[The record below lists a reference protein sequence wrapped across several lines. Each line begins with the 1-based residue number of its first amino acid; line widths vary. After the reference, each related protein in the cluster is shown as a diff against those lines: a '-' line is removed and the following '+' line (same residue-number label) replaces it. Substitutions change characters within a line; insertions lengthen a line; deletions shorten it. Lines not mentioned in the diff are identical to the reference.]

1 LQKRYLKQKG
11 ADEGLCGKIPL
22 SRPVSSMSKTTV
34 ALVTGASLL
43 ALAFVLWGLPQLGV
57 YNRTLAGRAALM
69 EAESTR
75 QVRVLEAKARQESAE
90 LEARAEVTKAEGS
103 ARAIA
108 ALKAELGSS
117 DAYLRWLYIQGL
129 QEQAGGNGEKT
140 VVYIPTDGLVPL
152 PISEAQRV
160 K

>member
-1 LQKRYLKQKG
+1 MNRTTL
-11 ADEGLCGKIPL
+11 IL
-22 SRPVSSMSKTTV
+22 SSASIV
-34 ALVTGASLL
+34 AV
-43 ALAFVLWGLPQLGV
+43 LAFALWGLPQLGV
-57 YNRTLAGRAALM
+57 YNRTLSGRAALM

-75 QVRVLEAKARQESAE
+75 QVRVLEAKAKQESAT
-90 LEARAEVTKAEGS
+90 LEAQAEITKAEGS
-103 ARAIA
+103 AKAIA

-129 QEQAGGNGEKT
+129 QEQNGQGEKT

-152 PISEAQRV
+152 PISEANRM

>member
-1 LQKRYLKQKG
+1 MNRTQITIT
-11 ADEGLCGKIPL
+11 AL
-22 SRPVSSMSKTTV
+22 S
-34 ALVTGASLL
+34 VTA
-43 ALAFVLWGLPQLGV
+43 AAAFILWGLPQFGV

-75 QVRVLEAKARQESAE
+75 QVRVLEAKAKQESAQ
-90 LEARAEVTKAEGS
+90 LEARAEVTKAQGS
-103 ARAIA
+103 AQAIA
-108 ALKAELGSS
+108 ALKQELGSS

-129 QEQAGGNGEKT
+129 QEQNGQGEKT

-152 PISEAQRV
+152 PISESTRL

>member
-1 LQKRYLKQKG
+1 MNRTATIFITLG
-11 ADEGLCGKIPL
+11 
-22 SRPVSSMSKTTV
+22 S
-34 ALVTGASLL
+34 VTLL
-43 ALAFVLWGLPQLGV
+43 AFILWGVPQLGV

-75 QVRVLEAKARQESAE
+75 QVRVLEAKAKQESAQ
-90 LEARAEVTKAEGS
+90 LEAQAEITKAEGS
-103 ARAIA
+103 AKAIA

-129 QEQAGGNGEKT
+129 QEQGEKSGEKT

-152 PISEAQRV
+152 PISEAPRL

>member
-1 LQKRYLKQKG
+1 MKTST
-11 ADEGLCGKIPL
+11 AVAITL
-22 SRPVSSMSKTTV
+22 SAVIVLS
-34 ALVTGASLL
+34 
-43 ALAFVLWGLPQLGV
+43 FVLWGLPRLGV

-90 LEARAEVTKAEGS
+90 LEARAEVTRAEGS
-103 ARAIA
+103 AKAIA

-117 DAYLRWLYIQGL
+117 DSYLRWLYIQGL
-129 QEQAGGNGEKT
+129 QEQGDKSGEKT

-152 PISEAQRV
+152 PISESARA

>member
-1 LQKRYLKQKG
+1 MNDNTP
-11 ADEGLCGKIPL
+11 ATVTI
-22 SRPVSSMSKTTV
+22 TV
-34 ALVTGASLL
+34 AVVA
-43 ALAFVLWGLPQLGV
+43 AIAFILWGLPQLGV
-57 YNRTLAGRAALM
+57 YNRTLAGKAALM

-75 QVRVLEAKARQESAE
+75 QVRVLEAKAKEEAAR

-103 ARAIA
+103 AQAIA
-108 ALKAELGSS
+108 ALKKELGSS

-129 QEQAGGNGEKT
+129 QEQGNQSGEKT

-152 PISEAQRV
+152 PISESGRV

>member
-1 LQKRYLKQKG
+1 
-11 ADEGLCGKIPL
+11 
-22 SRPVSSMSKTTV
+22 MSNNTTSTATITVGIV
-34 ALVTGASLL
+34 AAI
-43 ALAFVLWGLPQLGV
+43 AFVIWGLPQLGV

-75 QVRVLEAKARQESAE
+75 QVRVLEAKAKEESAR
-90 LEARAEVTKAEGS
+90 LEANAEITKAQGS
-103 ARAIA
+103 AQAIA
-108 ALKAELGSS
+108 ALKKELGSS

-129 QEQAGGNGEKT
+129 QEQGDKSGEKT

>member
-1 LQKRYLKQKG
+1 MKTSTTI
-11 ADEGLCGKIPL
+11 AITL
-22 SRPVSSMSKTTV
+22 SAV
-34 ALVTGASLL
+34 LVLS
-43 ALAFVLWGLPQLGV
+43 FVLWGLPRLGV

-90 LEARAEVTKAEGS
+90 LEARAEVTRAEGS
-103 ARAIA
+103 AKAIA

-117 DAYLRWLYIQGL
+117 DSYLRWLYIQGL
-129 QEQAGGNGEKT
+129 QEQGDKSGEKT

-152 PISEAQRV
+152 PISESARA

>member
-1 LQKRYLKQKG
+1 MNRTSITI
-11 ADEGLCGKIPL
+11 A
-22 SRPVSSMSKTTV
+22 TTSAV
-34 ALVTGASLL
+34 AV
-43 ALAFVLWGLPQLGV
+43 LAFILWGLPQLGV

-75 QVRVLEAKARQESAE
+75 QVRVLEAKAKQESAE
-90 LEARAEVTKAEGS
+90 LEAQAEVTKAQGS
-103 ARAIA
+103 AQAIA
-108 ALKAELGSS
+108 ALKQELGSS

-129 QEQAGGNGEKT
+129 QEQGDKSGEKT

-152 PISEAQRV
+152 PISEAGRT

>member
-1 LQKRYLKQKG
+1 MNR
-11 ADEGLCGKIPL
+11 
-22 SRPVSSMSKTTV
+22 TTV
-34 ALVTGASLL
+34 ILSSAGIAA

-57 YNRTLAGRAALM
+57 YNRTLSGRAALM

-75 QVRVLEAKARQESAE
+75 QVRVLEAKARQESAT
-90 LEARAEVTKAEGS
+90 LEAQAEVTKAEGS
-103 ARAIA
+103 AKAIA

-129 QEQAGGNGEKT
+129 QEQNGQGEKT

-152 PISEAQRV
+152 PISEASRAR
-160 K
+160 

>member
-1 LQKRYLKQKG
+1 MKT
-11 ADEGLCGKIPL
+11 
-22 SRPVSSMSKTTV
+22 STTV
-34 ALVTGASLL
+34 AITLSVVIVLSFA
-43 ALAFVLWGLPQLGV
+43 LWGLPRLGV

-90 LEARAEVTKAEGS
+90 LEARAEVTRAEGS
-103 ARAIA
+103 AKAIA

-117 DAYLRWLYIQGL
+117 DSYLRWLYIQGL
-129 QEQAGGNGEKT
+129 QEQGDKSGEKT

-152 PISEAQRV
+152 PISESARA

>member
-1 LQKRYLKQKG
+1 MNRPIFI
-11 ADEGLCGKIPL
+11 ATL
-22 SRPVSSMSKTTV
+22 SGT
-34 ALVTGASLL
+34 ALL
-43 ALAFVLWGLPQLGV
+43 ALILWGLPQLGV

-90 LEARAEVTKAEGS
+90 LEARAEVTKAAGS
-103 ARAIA
+103 AQAIA
-108 ALKAELGSS
+108 ALKQELGSS
-117 DAYLRWLYIQGL
+117 EAYLRWLYIQGL
-129 QEQAGGNGEKT
+129 QEQNNSGDKT

-152 PISEAQRV
+152 PISEAPRL

>member
-1 LQKRYLKQKG
+1 MKT
-11 ADEGLCGKIPL
+11 
-22 SRPVSSMSKTTV
+22 STTV
-34 ALVTGASLL
+34 AITLSAILV
-43 ALAFVLWGLPQLGV
+43 LAFALWGLPQLGV

-90 LEARAEVTKAEGS
+90 LEARAEVTRAEGS
-103 ARAIA
+103 AKAIA

-117 DAYLRWLYIQGL
+117 DSYLRWLYIQGL
-129 QEQAGGNGEKT
+129 QEQGDKSGEKT

-152 PISEAQRV
+152 PISESARA